1 MRALGYGSFRISLL
15 FLGKAALTGL
25 FGALFGFLV
34 GTGLALHFGPDIFKL
49 TAKIMI
55 RPEPSLLIVS
65 LIFAPLFAAASS
77 FIPAM
82 IAVAYDPAV
91 TLRAE

>member
-1 MRALGYGSFRISLL
+1 MRALGHGSGRIALL
-15 FLGKAALTGL
+15 FLGKAALIGL
-25 FGALFGFLV
+25 LGAALGFLL
-34 GTGLALHFGPDIFKL
+34 GTALAQYFGPGIFKL

-55 RPEPSLLIVS
+55 KPELALLIIS
-65 LIFAPLFAAASS
+65 LIFAPVFAAVSS

-91 TLRAE
+91 TLREE